1 MLLALIEIQN
11 MIIMVYLGFF
21 KMKGESP
28 YCYPHIR
35 ETQWS
40 IILKGIN
47 YSNNLTLV
55 YNILVLFH
63 HQYTT
68 YIHSFSPYRNLF
80 DTKCVRMNSAR
91 YAWDILITLLFKHP
105 PCNFRDGNTGWAGLP
120 LARQKRAGP
129 TPPCFEN
136 RLLKCIPSHW
146 WVGGLARFGGLTGP
160 KASWPTSATPKKNK
174 KY

>member
-28 YCYPHIR
+28 YSYPHIR

-80 DTKCVRMNSAR
+80 DTKCVRTNSAR

-105 PCNFRDGNTGWAGLP
+105 PCNFRDGNTGGRACHWPAKRGPAP
-120 LARQKRAGP
+120 LCPVLKIDSWNASRP
-129 TPPCFEN
+129 T
-136 RLLKCIPSHW
+136 
-146 WVGGLARFGGLTGP
+146 GGLVG
-160 KASWPTSATPKKNK
+160 
-174 KY
+174 